1 MSGIALLMIA
11 GLISLP
17 LAVSFWM
24 GWWAVFGR
32 DVHPSRGRP
41 TLR

>member
-17 LAVSFWM
+17 LAISFWM

-32 DVHPSRGRP
+32 DLNPGRP
-41 TLR
+41 TPR